1 MISDS
6 DKYVALQNV
15 YKHKAQ
21 HDTEAVMTR
30 VERLLLN
37 INKPYDS
44 ISENEVKLYCK
55 HQNKILKKIN
65 YFLHKHYY
73 IQGKN
78 SFFLKMID
86 YRPLSKEY
94 DPQTSNIAALMGKK
108 MRINLSALGLNFY
121 SSRGTFT

>member
-55 HQNKILKKIN
+55 DQN
-65 YFLHKHYY
+65 
-73 IQGKN
+73 
-78 SFFLKMID
+78 
-86 YRPLSKEY
+86 
-94 DPQTSNIAALMGKK
+94 
-108 MRINLSALGLNFY
+108 
-121 SSRGTFT
+121 